1 MPCSWRVRN
10 TVVVLAVLLCQHHSV
25 LVSAQ
30 PTTLLRANGIA
41 VAPCSSSYTCWTC
54 TTHFINVTQSTRGV
68 TGCGWCA
75 STKTC
80 STLTADGRAGRSC
93 AVADT
98 VRGGSDQCP
107 RQLGTLPRST
117 LLQRRWM
124 LLLVTSHYYH
134 AVFPPGPVVFQATE
148 WGISVLV
155 VVAVAGHWR
164 RFRAAN
170 RARRKARRTQ
180 LVVRAVEKVL
190 Q

>member
-1 MPCSWRVRN
+1 MPNTNEISEYTLCTCSSSTIIITEYSPQARKTMPCSWQVRN
-10 TVVVLAVLLCQHHSV
+10 SIVVLAVLLCQQHTV

-107 RQLGTLPRST
+107 RQLGTLLRST

-124 LLLVTSHYYH
+124 M
-134 AVFPPGPVVFQATE
+134 
-148 WGISVLV
+148 
-155 VVAVAGHWR
+155 
-164 RFRAAN
+164 
-170 RARRKARRTQ
+170 
-180 LVVRAVEKVL
+180 
-190 Q
+190 